1 MKYKKHIIFIII
13 MLGIIVTQVSNIE
26 KNQETMAIEKEKN
39 EVGGIV
45 WMKECQGKENS
56 FESSQYQKR
65 IAKEI
70 LRFHILANSDKVE
83 DQEIKLKMKDIVVKK
98 VQGLLENAVTK
109 EEAKEILVSNLD
121 EIEQIVRAALKKEGR
136 EETVT
141 AVIEKRTFPIKV
153 YGDMV
158 FPAGEYEALDIKL
171 GEAKGKNW
179 WCVMYP
185 SLCLID
191 GTYQVVSEEEKE
203 KLEGAIGEADFQML
217 LNGGKIEENKNNIQ
231 KTDQKEGNKEE
242 NQTKEKKVSVEYHF
256 QLWDWITGR

>member
-45 WMKECQGKENS
+45 WMKEFQGEENS

-98 VQGLLENAVTK
+98 VQELLKNAVTK

-121 EIEQIVRAALKKEGR
+121 EIEQIVRTALKKEGR

-191 GTYQVVSEEEKE
+191 GTYQVVPEEEKE

-217 LNGGKIEENKNNIQ
+217 LNGGKIEENQNNIQ

-242 NQTKEKKVSVEYHF
+242 NQIKEKKVSVEYHF